1 MLSYWL
7 AILIVLIVA
16 ASLAYLYRTDVSAFL
31 YRTEFGTFLFRPRK
45 EVDHNEVLKNVA
57 VDWKQTGYM
66 DFSVPHDLRTNSKR
80 VAEPNFFYL
89 TVEEYRLVKTVGG
102 GTAVERRWRRGS
114 LADAREVAQN
124 YYQFLQEHPDK
135 AFNEDP
141 RKLMGSARLL
151 EQPVVSPSGFPKRS
165 EVRG

>member
-16 ASLAYLYRTDVSAFL
+16 GGLAYLYRAEVRAFV
-31 YRTEFGTFLFRPRK
+31 FRPRK
-45 EVDHNEVLKNVA
+45 EVDHNEALKNVA
-57 VDWKQTGYM
+57 EGWKQTGYI
-66 DFSVPHDLRTNSKR
+66 DFSVPQDLRANPKR
-80 VAEPNFFYL
+80 LGEPNFFYL

-124 YYQFLQEHPDK
+124 YYHFLQEHPDK

-141 RKLMGSARLL
+141 RKLMGSTRLL
-151 EQPVVSPSGFPKRS
+151 EQPAA
-165 EVRG
+165 

>member
-16 ASLAYLYRTDVSAFL
+16 GGLVYLYRIEVMAFV
-31 YRTEFGTFLFRPRK
+31 FRPRK
-45 EVDHNEVLKNVA
+45 EVDHNEALKNVA
-57 VDWKQTGYM
+57 EGWKQTGYI
-66 DFSVPHDLRTNSKR
+66 DFSVPQDLRANPKR
-80 VAEPNFFYL
+80 LGEPNFFYL

-124 YYQFLQEHPDK
+124 YYHFLQEHPDK

-141 RKLMGSARLL
+141 RKLMGSTRLL
-151 EQPVVSPSGFPKRS
+151 EQPAA
-165 EVRG
+165 

>member
-16 ASLAYLYRTDVSAFL
+16 GGLVYLYRIEVMAFV
-31 YRTEFGTFLFRPRK
+31 FRRRK
-45 EVDHNEVLKNVA
+45 EIDHNEALKNVA
-57 VDWKQTGYM
+57 EGWKQTGYI
-66 DFSVPHDLRTNSKR
+66 DFSVPQDLRANPKR
-80 VAEPNFFYL
+80 LGEPNFFYL

-124 YYQFLQEHPDK
+124 YYHFLQEHPDK

-141 RKLMGSARLL
+141 RKLMGSTRLL
-151 EQPVVSPSGFPKRS
+151 EQPAA
-165 EVRG
+165 

>member
-7 AILIVLIVA
+7 GILIVLVA
-16 ASLAYLYRTDVSAFL
+16 AGGLVYLYRVEVMAFV
-31 YRTEFGTFLFRPRK
+31 FRRRK
-45 EVDHNEVLKNVA
+45 EVDHNEALKNV
-57 VDWKQTGYM
+57 VESWKQTGYV
-66 DFSVPHDLRTNSKR
+66 DFSVPQELRANPKR
-80 VAEPNFFYL
+80 LAEPNFFYL

-141 RKLMGSARLL
+141 RRLMGSTRLL
-151 EQPVVSPSGFPKRS
+151 EQPAA
-165 EVRG
+165 

>member
-1 MLSYWL
+1 MLSFWL
-7 AILIVLIVA
+7 GILIVLIVA
-16 ASLAYLYRTDVSAFL
+16 GGVGYLYRAEVTAFVL
-31 YRTEFGTFLFRPRK
+31 RPRK
-45 EVDHNEVLKNVA
+45 EVDHNESLKNVA
-57 VDWKQTGYM
+57 EGWKQTGYI
-66 DFSVPHDLRTNSKR
+66 DFSVPPELRVNPKR

-141 RKLMGSARLL
+141 RKLMGSTRLL
-151 EQPVVSPSGFPKRS
+151 EQPAVSPSSLPRPLRS
-165 EVRG
+165 

>member
-16 ASLAYLYRTDVSAFL
+16 GGLVYLYRIEVMAFV
-31 YRTEFGTFLFRPRK
+31 FRPRK
-45 EVDHNEVLKNVA
+45 EVDHNEALKNVA
-57 VDWKQTGYM
+57 EGWKQTGYI
-66 DFSVPHDLRTNSKR
+66 DFSVPQELRVNPKR
-80 VAEPNFFYL
+80 LGEPNFFYL

-124 YYQFLQEHPDK
+124 YYHFLQEHPDK

-141 RKLMGSARLL
+141 RKLMGSTRLL
-151 EQPVVSPSGFPKRS
+151 EQPAA
-165 EVRG
+165 